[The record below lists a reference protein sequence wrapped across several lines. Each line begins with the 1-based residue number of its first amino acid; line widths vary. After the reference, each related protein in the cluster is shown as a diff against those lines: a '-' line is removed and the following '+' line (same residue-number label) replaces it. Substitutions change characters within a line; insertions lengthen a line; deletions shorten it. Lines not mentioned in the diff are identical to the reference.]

1 MENSTKQEGS
11 SNAALWL
18 ENCVNGL
25 AGITIRAKHALYFGS
40 SPFQKIEIFQTYA
53 FGKVLVLAD
62 NIVLAEKDEFIY
74 HESIIHPA
82 MMMHKNPRHICIIG
96 GGDGGCVRELLKYK
110 EVRSIQVVEIDKM
123 VKEAVTSHYPSLAA
137 GFNDRRVKVSFAD
150 GCPFLQKTKRT
161 YDVIVVDSYDPGG
174 PVQSLETARFF
185 TLVHAR
191 LNKTGIAV
199 FQTDSPT
206 IRSNFLR
213 NTVAN
218 VSGLFAAHRPFL
230 CTVPS
235 FPESICSFVVAAK
248 EASVLDNFNKK
259 RYESIGGQCN
269 YYNPDIHSGMFL
281 LPEYIRRIVA

>member
-1 MENSTKQEGS
+1 MENSTKVEGS

-25 AGITIRAKHALYFGS
+25 AGITIRAKHALYYGS
-40 SPFQKIEIFQTYA
+40 SSFQKIEIFHTYA

-62 NIVLAEKDEFIY
+62 NIVLTEKDEFIY

-82 MMMHKNPRHICIIG
+82 MMMHKNPRRICIIG
-96 GGDGGCVRELLKYK
+96 GGDGGCVRELVKYSG
-110 EVRSIQVVEIDKM
+110 VASIQVVEIDKM
-123 VKEAVTSHYPSLAA
+123 VKDAVAAQYPALAA
-137 GFNDRRVKVSFAD
+137 GFNDSRVTVTFAD
-150 GCPFLQKTKRT
+150 GCPFLQKTKDT
-161 YDVIVVDSYDPGG
+161 YDIIFVDSYDPGG
-174 PVQSLETARFF
+174 PVQSLETAGFF
-185 TLVHAR
+185 TLVHGR
-191 LNKTGIAV
+191 INKGGIAV

-206 IRSNFLR
+206 IRSNFIR

-218 VSGLFAAHRPFL
+218 VSSLFAAYRPYL

-248 EASVLDNFNKK
+248 EAAVLDNFNKK
-259 RYESIGGQCN
+259 RYTSISGRCN